1 MPVLDAA
8 GAPRGRLVFTVRMIQ
23 KCVLA
28 VTVPWAKATMR
39 SLQRHTSVAS
49 QEAAHRERA
58 FSLSAALAMESDAC
72 EPQGSSAVSHEQAAL
87 TMESDECE
95 PMRID
100 FDAGSLRL
108 LAGRL
113 AAVLCYTSL
122 LPPLRLAAAP
132 RRRPG
137 PDLVRH
143 VAAAAPARH
152 RGGGVRRRL
161 RPGAAPSR
169 RCASPDATQSFTAT
183 TY

>member
-1 MPVLDAA
+1 
-8 GAPRGRLVFTVRMIQ
+8 MIQ

-108 LAGRL
+108 LDGAQ
-113 AAVLCYTSL
+113 VQISYDTSP
-122 LPPLRLAAAP
+122 LPHRPAIEAEASAAAFAQEP
-132 RRRPG
+132 RRLDG
-137 PDLVRH
+137 
-143 VAAAAPARH
+143 A
-152 RGGGVRRRL
+152 RRRTPLNHSL
-161 RPGAAPSR
+161 RRPTN
-169 RCASPDATQSFTAT
+169 D
-183 TY
+183 